1 MRASGVVWK
10 EAPELAIHMVQTGGV
25 TLMVVN
31 ACAKVTLSHLTCQ
44 GEGEVGGVKDGAK
57 GVAPANMA
65 TGGGLMARTPAGRE
79 TTASRCAPAMGRGR
93 MAREHRQKSTPT
105 AISATLARLDERSGG
120 RKGRRGGSDGS
131 RDAGRR
137 MGAETRSRGQQVAGL
152 R

>member
-65 TGGGLMARTPAGRE
+65 TGGA
-79 TTASRCAPAMGRGR
+79 
-93 MAREHRQKSTPT
+93 
-105 AISATLARLDERSGG
+105 
-120 RKGRRGGSDGS
+120 DGKNP
-131 RDAGRR
+131 RW
-137 MGAETRSRGQQVAGL
+137 T
-152 R
+152 